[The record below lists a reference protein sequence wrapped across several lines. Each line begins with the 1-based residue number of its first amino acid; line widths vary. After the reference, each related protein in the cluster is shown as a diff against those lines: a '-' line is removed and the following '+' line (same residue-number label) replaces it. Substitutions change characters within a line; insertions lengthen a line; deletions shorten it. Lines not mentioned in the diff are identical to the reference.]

1 MCMGTTAAT
10 GLPRLPQ
17 HHGYH
22 SYHGC
27 RGCDG
32 AATAYS
38 RLPRL
43 PQMPRLARLA
53 HAAQLPQAIACFFH
67 IRVFGCPPSTKKI
80 VANRAIFWHFGE
92 NGDLVILASRFRTK
106 VDTPKMSPTWS
117 GACINENELQMNLVE
132 FSEVR

>member
-1 MCMGTTAAT
+1 MAATAAT
-10 GLPRLPQ
+10 GLPRLR
-17 HHGYH
+17 
-22 SYHGC
+22 
-27 RGCDG
+27 RGCHG
-32 AATAYS
+32 LFTAATTPTDATVS
-38 RLPRL
+38 TASTCSTATTGDRVV
-43 PQMPRLARLA
+43 
-53 HAAQLPQAIACFFH
+53 FFTYAFSAV
-67 IRVFGCPPSTKKI
+67 RRQRKKI